1 MTDFVPD
8 SPVFSILQFFQ
19 PLAYSAIINFC
30 VFCAYVFRVSFCVF
44 WCVAFCCPCVYTYD
58 SKSIAGVPTGRKRFR
73 ATLLLYTTCMCSQR
87 LWGGSGVYDS
97 VAVLQTNKQ
106 TNKQTIGPLKATGKG
121 HALLECRGWIPNL
134 GALPT
139 IASVSLTHVLFLFAY
154 LHVHV
159 SCVHDFVSTCL
170 SSCVL
175 RTHCFVFCCILIN
188 NPWNFNMYLCPYWCT
203 HDDDDC
209 FYYFQK

>member
-1 MTDFVPD
+1 LSDKIKFFSPSIQHSHHWYGFDLCVPPADVGISILVVPWQYSGFRMTDFVPD

-121 HALLECRGWIPNL
+121 HA
-134 GALPT
+134 
-139 IASVSLTHVLFLFAY
+139 
-154 LHVHV
+154 
-159 SCVHDFVSTCL
+159 
-170 SSCVL
+170 
-175 RTHCFVFCCILIN
+175 
-188 NPWNFNMYLCPYWCT
+188 
-203 HDDDDC
+203 
-209 FYYFQK
+209 